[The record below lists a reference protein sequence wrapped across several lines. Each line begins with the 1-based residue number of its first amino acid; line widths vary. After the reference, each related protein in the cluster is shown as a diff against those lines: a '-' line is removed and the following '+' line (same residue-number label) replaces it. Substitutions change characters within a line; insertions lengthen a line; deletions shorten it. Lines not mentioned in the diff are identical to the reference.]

1 MNRYANSLIARGY
14 SREYAENAAADRADR
29 AREDAI
35 DRELE
40 ERARLRDAAPA
51 LLEAL
56 QQIAVLA
63 EYGTT
68 GPGKCKSDAL
78 TAEQATSLR
87 LAISDIS
94 RAAIAKA
101 TR

>member
-40 ERARLRDAAPA
+40 ERARLRDAAPDLLAA
-51 LLEAL
+51 LL
-56 QQIAVLA
+56 
-63 EYGTT
+63 
-68 GPGKCKSDAL
+68 DAL
-78 TAEQATSLR
+78 PYIEDVIANPDQ
-87 LAISDIS
+87 LACFKPGIVEAHARAA

-101 TR
+101 INQ

>member
-29 AREDAI
+29 ARDDAI

-56 QQIAVLA
+56 QNVAQYFKGYDLSGYPGADSVLA
-63 EYGTT
+63 
-68 GPGKCKSDAL
+68 A
-78 TAEQATSLR
+78 A
-87 LAISDIS
+87 